1 MYLLRELVN
10 DFELPAWLL
19 LRCAMY
25 VAYKTAWTGYSGW
38 DGSIADGY
46 TSHTPL
52 FTKMIATLKKQNK
65 TEKTFSLKRLLNPEK
80 HFEKMQLLKMDAYDL
95 AYAVAYIVVYA
106 VAFAFAS
113 TFAYEVNYA
122 VAYVV
127 TNTIAYSVAYADA
140 YVVAYR
146 VAYLAAYAVT

>member
-80 HFEKMQLLKMDAYDL
+80 HFEKMQLLKMDAY
-95 AYAVAYIVVYA
+95 AVAYT
-106 VAFAFAS
+106 FAS
-113 TFAYEVNYA
+113 AFAYEVNYA